1 MYLPKH
7 FESPDRAMTLE
18 IMRTHNFAT
27 LTSVDAE
34 GAPFVTHLPVAL
46 TEEGDQIVLHFHMAT
61 ANPHSVMLRDKRASM
76 IAFLGPHAYMS
87 PSVYADLRR
96 VPTWNYIAV
105 HAYGQPEELATN
117 DAKDALLKSLIAI
130 HEPTYADQW
139 RALDEKYQ
147 TMMMSAICAFRMTVT
162 RLQSKFKLNQHRP
175 EAYAAMVAKYGAGK
189 GTPDEQAL
197 TRWLERIAPS

>member
-7 FESPDRAMTLE
+7 FASPDPAMTLE
-18 IMRTHNFAT
+18 VMRTHNFAT
-27 LTSVDAE
+27 LTSVNAE
-34 GAPFVTHLPVAL
+34 GAPFATHLPVAL
-46 TEEGDQIVLHFHMAT
+46 TEEGDQVMLHFHMAK
-61 ANPHSVMLRDKRASM
+61 ANPHAAMLREKRASM
-76 IAFLGPHAYMS
+76 VAFLGPHAYMS

-105 HAYGQPEELATN
+105 HAYGEPVELETN
-117 DAKDALLKSLIAI
+117 EAKDVLLKSLIEV
-130 HEPTYADQW
+130 HEPAYADQW

-162 RLQSKFKLNQHRP
+162 KLEGKFKLNQHRE
-175 EAYAAMVAKYGAGK
+175 EAHAEMVAKYGT

-197 TRWLERIAPS
+197 TRWLERIAPG